1 MRAVFVLSARDKVQK
16 GPAAG
21 DTNSATARF

>member
-1 MRAVFVLSARDKVQK
+1 VQK

-21 DTNSATARF
+21 DHMTS